1 MDDVG
6 PYRQDDV
13 NVSLK
18 HAMAR
23 TEAIAA
29 TADANFTAARDVEDS
44 VRKMESEHAAAL
56 AGAYTR
62 PLFGST

>member
-1 MDDVG
+1 LKPKYDELLS
-6 PYRQDDV
+6 
-13 NVSLK
+13 NVALK
-18 HAMAR
+18 FNLRHY

-29 TADANFTAARDVEDS
+29 TADANFTAARDVE
-44 VRKMESEHAAAL
+44 